1 LSLSIAGV
9 PLHTRSLTT
18 VASLRED
25 ARWDVRGD
33 VIDLRKCGFVPMTH
47 DIQPSGIIHHMT
59 IRLIVDPETLRID
72 SLQTEQPHV
81 AIEPSDRT
89 AGECC
94 RDPASRLGV
103 LEGQV
108 LDDDFARRL
117 SETFGGP
124 LGCSHMLTL
133 FFAMAAALPRAI
145 AHEREI
151 AEQYEEKREPGE
163 RLFWRSIFIDG
174 YELEG
179 GELELSVQL
188 SDVHSGPHHQVRTPI
203 DRLDRH
209 EEARVVAR
217 VAAPGFTLSQV
228 RASQRVR
235 RLPDLAEA
243 IWDESS
249 HELTSLVGHPIV
261 PGLSKKVR
269 VLLGERPERA
279 LVRDALLQ
287 LAPGHIQVLA
297 AITDRWFVRAQRTES
312 DAGESSDRPPV
323 GAIGGMVNSCYM
335 WRAGSPLIAERESV
349 YQARRNEL
357 EKSGSEGGADS

>member
-9 PLHTRSLTT
+9 PLHTRSLTA

-25 ARWDVRGD
+25 GRWDVRGD
-33 VIDLRKCGFVPMTH
+33 VIDLRKCGFVPMTQ

-59 IRLIVDPETLRID
+59 IELIVDPETLRID
-72 SLQTEQPHV
+72 ALETAQPHV
-81 AIEPSDRT
+81 AIESSERT

-94 RDPASRLGV
+94 RDPAPRLKV
-103 LEGQV
+103 LEGEI
-108 LDDDFARRL
+108 LDDAFARRL
-117 SETFGGP
+117 SETFGGA

-145 AHEREI
+145 AHEREVGK
-151 AEQYEEKREPGE
+151 QYEEKRVPGE
-163 RLFWRSIFIDG
+163 RIFWRSIFIDG
-174 YELEG
+174 YEVEDG
-179 GELELSVQL
+179 AIELSAQL
-188 SDVHSGPHHQVRTPI
+188 SDVHSSPHHQVQTPI

-217 VAAPGFTLSQV
+217 VEVPGFTVSQL

-243 IWDESS
+243 VWDESS
-249 HELTSLVGHPIV
+249 HELVSLIGHPIV

-269 VLLGERPERA
+269 ALLAERDDRA

-297 AITDRWFVRAQRTES
+297 AITDRWFVSEKSAGPGAES
-312 DAGESSDRPPV
+312 GGDRPPV

-335 WRAGSPLIAERESV
+335 WREGSPLIAERERV
-349 YQARRNEL
+349 YTARRAEL
-357 EKSGSEGGADS
+357 EAQQGGGD